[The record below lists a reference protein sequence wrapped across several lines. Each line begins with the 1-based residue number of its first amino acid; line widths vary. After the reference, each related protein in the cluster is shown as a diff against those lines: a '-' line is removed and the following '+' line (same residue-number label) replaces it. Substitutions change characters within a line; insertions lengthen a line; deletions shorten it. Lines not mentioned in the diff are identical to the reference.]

1 MNKKDKRSKEEEDD
15 DDDGNIV
22 YCCVCSIGCVRVRVF
37 KIILIIIWPI
47 LISYSGL

>member
-22 YCCVCSIGCVRVRVF
+22 YCSLFDRLRSCARINL
-37 KIILIIIWPI
+37 K
-47 LISYSGL
+47 